1 MRPVVLDLNGFASF
15 REPARVDFTDADFF
29 ALVGPTG
36 SGKSTVIDA
45 MTFALYGSVPRW
57 GRKGMVSLALAPTV
71 ARATVRLLFDVEDQ
85 RYVVARELRRAG
97 AGVSQRA
104 ASLERLADPAG
115 HADPGDPTEV
125 LATDLAGV
133 GAAVERLL

>member
-1 MRPVVLDLNGFASF
+1 MRPIMLDLHGFASF
-15 REPARVDFTDADFF
+15 RDEARVNFGDADFF

-71 ARATVRLLFDVEDQ
+71 ARGTVKLVFEAAGK
-85 RYVVARELRRAG
+85 RYVVARELRRTG
-97 AGVSQRA
+97 GTVSQRA
-104 ASLERLADPAG
+104 ASLERLADPRG
-115 HADPGDPTEV
+115 
-125 LATDLAGV
+125 LA
-133 GAAVERLL
+133 

>member
-1 MRPVVLDLNGFASF
+1 MRPIMLDLHGFASF
-15 REPARVDFTDADFF
+15 RDEAHVDFGDADFF

-71 ARATVRLLFDVEDQ
+71 ARGTVKLVFEAAGQ
-85 RYVVARELRRAG
+85 RYVVARELRPGGGQGGPRAPR
-97 AGVSQRA
+97 RA
-104 ASLERLADPAG
+104 ARAP
-115 HADPGDPTEV
+115 P
-125 LATDLAGV
+125 
-133 GAAVERLL
+133 

>member
-1 MRPVVLDLNGFASF
+1 MRPIMLDLHGFASF
-15 REPARVDFTDADFF
+15 RDEAHVDFGDADFF

-71 ARATVRLLFDVEDQ
+71 ARGTVKLVFEVDRQ
-85 RYVVARELRRAG
+85 RYVIARELRRVGGTARGSARPRGERSPRARVPWSATAG
-97 AGVSQRA
+97 RSSGFLPRGPTRETTAG
-104 ASLERLADPAG
+104 
-115 HADPGDPTEV
+115 
-125 LATDLAGV
+125 
-133 GAAVERLL
+133 

>member
-1 MRPVVLDLNGFASF
+1 MRPITLDLHGFASF
-15 REPARVDFTDADFF
+15 RAAAHVDFGDAEFF

-71 ARATVRLLFDVEDQ
+71 ARSTVKLIFEVDRE
-85 RYVVARELRRAG
+85 RYVVARELRRVG
-97 AGVSQRA
+97 ASVNQRA
-104 ASLERLADPAG
+104 ASLERLADPRGLAR
-115 HADPGDPTEV
+115 PGDQTFP
-125 LATDLAGV
+125 LAKDL
-133 GAAVERLL
+133 